1 MSDVVI
7 TDATEAISVLKG
19 LLPEYLAAQ
28 KIKNSTVRPHFHC
41 PFHSDGV
48 KPNMALNPH
57 NDNRT
62 ATCFSCG
69 KTADIFDFAAEKE
82 GLPTHGADFFQL
94 TIPHLASQLGVKVS
108 LGIPSEASRQ
118 KALLSRLM
126 GDIAALISASP
137 NKDYVAKRGW
147 RLDKLITGTI
157 DGEALVKALVSRGW
171 EEQYITDTK
180 LLYWSRREDDGSFSR
195 KWLVGTDKFSI
206 IIQDALGRPVGIIS
220 RQLDFDKSDPN
231 GPPKYIHSQNSML
244 FDKSHSLFGL
254 HFDIKKAKSEG
265 VIVVEGPGDMAAL
278 HTAGHYNVIS
288 LMGVSLTQNH
298 LLELKKHGIKKI
310 IMNLDND
317 DAGAMAMERF
327 IDKVLPTAPLE
338 CSIKTIPLPAK
349 DVDEF
354 LKAGGTYESLSLL
367 STFQFKLDRVAVKA
381 RGDIET
387 IANEMVTVIGNELNA
402 IRRSLQIKELSEYT
416 GISSAAISVDVE
428 SYRNR
433 DADTLRQQTVAAARQ
448 AALAIEANPNDAVS
462 IAGELAS
469 SIQKMNSSKGK
480 GAFGPNAQLNRFS
493 AVQEMRALSSVDAD
507 NAQFVFKYHTYF
519 AEAFSGGMPLTRNAF
534 IYFGGKANHGKT
546 AMLLSIGCDV
556 AVNDPDSIV
565 IIHSIDDAYE
575 RVEPRLKANIYNMK
589 YCGEDYS
596 VHLTM
601 DAVNSPFKYRDD
613 EVVMRRLNMAD
624 EAFKE
629 LLALERL
636 VIFDG
641 QDGRNLS
648 FLEQALRYYRERFP
662 NKKLLCICD
671 NTHDYEDYP
680 GEDSMTRM
688 KKIATRQ
695 KQLSSEFGCA
705 LFATVE
711 YKKSGYQDT
720 TAALNTLLP
729 KDDDIADSR
738 AMTYKP
744 DAIVHVYNDYTF
756 RKDDATIFWTDEEG
770 QKHPRLICL
779 IYKNKIAAFKGEMA
793 FNLLPGSIMMQEI
806 SAEEMRRDN
815 KAAGDKIKEVRDASK
830 RDYEHFQE
838 DDGET
843 GNNGGHYHNNNN
855 GGRTTRWNT
864 NKRW

>member
-1 MSDVVI
+1 MSEVI
-7 TDATEAISVLKG
+7 TDATEAISVLKS
-19 LLPEYLAAQ
+19 LLPEYLERH
-28 KIKNSTVRPHFHC
+28 KLKTSTVRPHFRC
-41 PFHSDGV
+41 IFHDDGI

-57 NDNRT
+57 NDNKT

-69 KTADIFDFAAEKE
+69 KTADIFDFAFEKE
-82 GLPTHGADFFQL
+82 GLPMQGSDFFHT
-94 TIPHLASQLGVKVS
+94 TIPTLASQLGVKVS
-108 LGIPSEASRQ
+108 LGVPSEASRQ
-118 KALLSRLM
+118 KAQMSRLM
-126 GDIAALISASP
+126 GDIASLISASP
-137 NKDYVAKRGW
+137 NNGYCSKRGW
-147 RLDKLITGTI
+147 KLDRLITGTI
-157 DGEALVKALVSRGW
+157 DGDVLVKQLVAKGW
-171 EEQYITDTK
+171 DEQYLTDTK
-180 LLYWSRREDDGSFSR
+180 LLYWPRREEDGSFTR

-206 IIQDALGRPVGIIS
+206 VIQDAFGRAVGIIS
-220 RQLDFDKSDPN
+220 RQLDYDKNDPD
-231 GPPKYIHSQNSML
+231 GAPKYIHSQNSML
-244 FDKSHSLFGL
+244 FDKSCSLFGL
-254 HFDIKKAKSEG
+254 HFDLKKAKSEG

-278 HTAGHYNVIS
+278 HTHGHYNVIA
-288 LMGVSLTQNH
+288 LMGVAMTQQH

-310 IMNLDND
+310 IVNLDND

-327 IDKVLPTAPLE
+327 IDKTLPTAPLD
-338 CSIKTIPLPAK
+338 CSIRMIPLPAK

-354 LKAGGTYESLSLL
+354 LKEGGSYDELPIL
-367 STFQFKLDRVAVKA
+367 STFQFKLDRVAIKA

-387 IANEMVTVIGNELNA
+387 IANDMVSVIGNEINA
-402 IRRSLQIKELSEYT
+402 IRRSLQIKELSTYT
-416 GISSAAISVDVE
+416 GVSAAAITVDVE

-448 AALAIEANPNDAVS
+448 AALAIESNPADAVS

-469 SIQKMNSSKGK
+469 SIQKMNSAKGK
-480 GAFGPNAQLNRFS
+480 GAFGPNAQLNRFT

-519 AEAFSGGMPLTRNAF
+519 AEAFAGGMPITRNAF
-534 IYFGGKANHGKT
+534 GYFGGKANHGKT
-546 AMLLSIGCDV
+546 AMLLSLGCDV
-556 AVNDPDSIV
+556 AVNDPDAMV
-565 IIHSIDDAYE
+565 IIHTIDDAYE

-589 YCGEDYS
+589 YCGQDYT

-601 DAVNSPFKYRDD
+601 DAVNSPFKYKDD
-613 EVVMRRLNMAD
+613 ETVMRRLDMAD

-662 NKKLLCICD
+662 TKKILCICD

-695 KQLSSEFGCA
+695 KQLSSEFSLA

-711 YKKSGYQDT
+711 YKKSANQDI
-720 TAALNTLLP
+720 TAALSTLLP

-744 DAIVHVYNDYTF
+744 DFIVHVYNDFTF
-756 RKDDATIFWTDEEG
+756 RKNDSTIYWTDKDG
-770 QKHPRLICL
+770 NKHPRLLCL
-779 IYKNKIAAFKGEMA
+779 VYKNKISSFKGELA
-793 FNLLPGSIMMQEI
+793 FDLLPGSIMMQEI
-806 SAEEMRRDN
+806 TSDELRADN
-815 KAAGDKIKEVRDASK
+815 AAVLERMKEVRNNASADYDHLQDDDA
-830 RDYEHFQE
+830 
-838 DDGET
+838 ET
-843 GNNGGHYHNNNN
+843 GYNGRGNYNGGYSNS
-855 GGRTTRWNT
+855 GRSSRWR
-864 NKRW
+864 K